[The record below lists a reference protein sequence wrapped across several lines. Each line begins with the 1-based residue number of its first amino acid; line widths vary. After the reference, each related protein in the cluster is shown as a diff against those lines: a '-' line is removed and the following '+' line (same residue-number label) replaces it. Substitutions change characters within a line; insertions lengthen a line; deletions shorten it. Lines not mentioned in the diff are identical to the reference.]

1 MLPVSAILGS
11 LVVMLRGSGYLEPLL
26 LLLLILLILLLP
38 TRVASAT
45 ASATTTCDEDQRAC
59 RDACETELEEAAASY
74 LFPRLHRPP
83 PSSLL
88 KLEARWIV
96 SRLLYSGVSKKTPSR
111 KLAEQ
116 ARLPTP
122 RYRVGMRM
130 YECRLPRRTL
140 LGFSLNK
147 SLMRVCC

>member
-1 MLPVSAILGS
+1 MERGSFLLPASAIAGS
-11 LVVMLRGSGYLEPLL
+11 LVVMLKGSGYLEPLL
-26 LLLLILLILLLP
+26 LLLLLLLILLLP

-88 KLEARWIV
+88 LEAR
-96 SRLLYSGVSKKTPSR
+96 
-111 KLAEQ
+111 
-116 ARLPTP
+116 
-122 RYRVGMRM
+122 
-130 YECRLPRRTL
+130 
-140 LGFSLNK
+140 
-147 SLMRVCC
+147 